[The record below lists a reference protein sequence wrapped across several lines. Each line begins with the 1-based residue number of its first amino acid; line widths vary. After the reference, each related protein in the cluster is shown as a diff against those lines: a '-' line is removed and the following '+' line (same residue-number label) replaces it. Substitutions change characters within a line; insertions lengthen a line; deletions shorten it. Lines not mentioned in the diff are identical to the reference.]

1 MHMIAPMVG
10 TWADLST
17 RLFWLSRFRRA
28 IAKHSR
34 PLCDL
39 VHQDVGKPPWEALAA
54 ELLPLL
60 ASCAWHRRRAPG
72 LLRERSVGRG
82 PVWAL
87 GQRQSV
93 QRLPLGTVAI
103 IATWNYPLGL
113 LGVQLVQA
121 LLAGNRVLVKPSERA
136 PAAQLALLQLAADCG
151 LPPGVLRWTE
161 PTRGAGPAML
171 DAGTQPGP
179 DRIDHVVFTGSTAVG
194 RHIAAWAAQH
204 LIPTTLE
211 LSGSDSAIVLSDAD
225 PATAARSIFAAVR
238 LNAGQTCTAPRRALV
253 HMDVYQ
259 RLLAELAPLAAGCGP
274 LRLIDRAAA
283 DHADRLVRDSI
294 ALGARP
300 LCGVYEPAAPAT
312 ADPHGPH
319 GMRPAVLADCPAGAP
334 LATEEHFAPALAVVP
349 CASDGH
355 ALELHARAGQRLA
368 TAIFTRDTRRARS
381 MAGALGTSSVTIN
394 DCVVPTA
401 HPGVGIGGAGASGWG
416 VTRGP
421 EGLLALTRPVYVSR
435 TRLRLRTP
443 TGVPTRRV
451 VERMHRLAAW
461 LYGGGS
467 GPAAPPLAPAHRADA
482 TGPTTGPSRC
492 AAHGRSDHEV
502 KHA

>member
-1 MHMIAPMVG
+1 MIAPLVG
-10 TWADLST
+10 AWADLST
-17 RLFWLSRFRRA
+17 RLLWLSRFRRA
-28 IAKHSR
+28 TAAHSR
-34 PLCDL
+34 ALCDL
-39 VHQDVGKPPWEALAA
+39 VHRDVGKPPWEALAA
-54 ELLPLL
+54 EVLPLL
-60 ASCAWHRRRAPG
+60 ASCAWHHRRAPG
-72 LLRERSVGRG
+72 LLRERSAGRA

-93 QRLPLGTVAI
+93 QRAPVGTVAI
-103 IATWNYPLGL
+103 IATWNYPIGL

-121 LLAGNRVLVKPSERA
+121 LVAGNRVIVKPSERA
-136 PAAQLALLQLAADCG
+136 PASQLALLQLAADCG

-171 DAGTQPGP
+171 DAGTRPGP

-211 LSGSDSAIVLSDAD
+211 LSGSDSALVLGDAD
-225 PATAARSIFAAVR
+225 PGTAARSLFAAVR
-238 LNAGQTCTAPRRALV
+238 LSAGQTCTAPRRALV
-253 HMDVYQ
+253 HIGVYQ
-259 RLLAELAPLAAGCGP
+259 RLLDELAPLAAGCGP
-274 LRLIDRAAA
+274 LRVIDRAAA

-300 LCGVYEPAAPAT
+300 LSGVYEPPAPAT
-312 ADPHGPH
+312 PDEMGPH
-319 GMRPAVLADCPAGAP
+319 AMRPAVLVDCPPGAP
-334 LATEEHFAPALAVVP
+334 LAVAEHFAPALAVVP
-349 CASDGH
+349 CASDAQ
-355 ALELHARAGQRLA
+355 ALELHARVEQRLA
-368 TAIFTRDTRRARS
+368 TAVFTRDTRRARAL
-381 MAGALGTSSVTIN
+381 AGALGTVSVTIN

-401 HPGVGIGGAGASGWG
+401 HPGVGIGGVGASGWG

-435 TRLRLRTP
+435 TRLRPRTP
-443 TGVPTRRV
+443 TGVPTARV
-451 VERMHRLAAW
+451 VERMHRLAGW

-467 GPAAPPLAPAHRADA
+467 GVPPIDNPGRAPHAEPAPGTAHD
-482 TGPTTGPSRC
+482 
-492 AAHGRSDHEV
+492 RSDHEV